1 VAEDRPQEPSDEEL
15 VAKLEEELRKL
26 TVSDILLQTALTLS
40 SLGFRKLSSDDV
52 DLAQA
57 RLAVEGLKVIVPVLE
72 SSLPEQT
79 IKDLNQVIAHLQ
91 LAYAKA
97 FSESRVA
104 GADADA
110 ESASQPA

>member
-1 VAEDRPQEPSDEEL
+1 VGENEPREPSDEEL

-26 TVSDILLQTALTLS
+26 SVSDILLQTALTLS
-40 SLGFRKLSSDDV
+40 SLGFRKLSSEDV

-57 RLAVEGLKVIVPVLE
+57 RLAVEGLKAIVPLLE

-79 IKDLNQVIAHLQ
+79 TRDLNQVIANLQ

-97 FSESRVA
+97 VSESGDA
-104 GADADA
+104 GT
-110 ESASQPA
+110 SQPA

>member
-1 VAEDRPQEPSDEEL
+1 VGEDEPQEPSDEEL

-26 TVSDILLQTALTLS
+26 SVSDILLQTALTLS
-40 SLGFRKLSSDDV
+40 SLGFRKLSSEDV

-57 RLAVEGLKVIVPVLE
+57 RLAVEGLKAIVPLLE

-79 IKDLNQVIAHLQ
+79 TKDLNQVIANLQ

-97 FSESRVA
+97 VSESGDA
-104 GADADA
+104 GT
-110 ESASQPA
+110 SQPA